1 MKLYFGLFI
10 CFLVSIMTQ
19 AASLVDTSR
28 TINKRQLKVMNV
40 EPHVQQL
47 FAANNIPSWAA
58 IQYTT
63 WGARIFF

>member
-1 MKLYFGLFI
+1 
-10 CFLVSIMTQ
+10 MTQ
-19 AASLVDTSR
+19 AGSLVDTSR

>member
-10 CFLVSIMTQ
+10 CFCIAIMTQ
-19 AASLVDTSR
+19 AASLVDNSR
-28 TINKRQLKVMNV
+28 AIHKRELRVNNLD
-40 EPHVQQL
+40 PAVQQT
-47 FAANNIPSWAA
+47 FADNNIPPWAA